1 MKKILACILAL
12 TMLATCCVFLIGCDG
27 DGIDP
32 NKKQIYVGYYE
43 SGVGKIWLD
52 ELAKAYAETDMG
64 KEYQIIIDPK
74 SGDTLSTNRLKQS
87 ITESRQDI
95 IFTNALSYPDVVPF
109 GDGQVLVADLKETIM
124 EANPYNEGNKSI
136 WDTMTENGKHSSG
149 FYYNDSGELEHV
161 YGLDYFSSYYGMV
174 YDRDLFEERDILN
187 LDVTSSG
194 SAEYSKVHPSRQNKK
209 YVGLDATL
217 NTPDDNWGA
226 DGLPNTFDDGLPATW
241 EDFKLL
247 LDVLVD
253 IGIEPF
259 TYCQSVTGYQNDFL
273 NMIYASYE
281 GDDYSLLGSL
291 SGTDSDLGVITKDT
305 AWKLAQQEG
314 KLVALKVAEH
324 LIRGRDNGDGSVSG
338 YVRGGASASYTA
350 TNAQIDFL
358 HSRPNEE
365 MQDIAFLIEG
375 SWWENEA
382 REIFNDC
389 ADEYGDE
396 YGFGERNFAY
406 CPIPKFVGSL
416 STDGI
421 KDQKDVTGMVLPV
434 KAQRTTGGCLV
445 NATSSNGRNDGTN
458 RDYDVSNAVKDF
470 IKFVYSQKGN
480 ALFTQITGL
489 SRSEFIYELDEDQIK
504 LMTPY
509 QRSMWEFATS
519 QNIRYASA
527 IESAKSETW
536 YYNGPYLMKMV
547 GFQTN
552 FRKFASQNGYGE
564 KANVEGSPLREFTV
578 YKNDSFYNAQ
588 NWFDAISYEFNQT
601 TWNENITQG

>member
-1 MKKILACILAL
+1 MKKILALILAL
-12 TMLATCCVFLIGCDG
+12 TMIATCGICLIGCDG

-43 SGVGKIWLD
+43 SGVGQAWLD
-52 ELAKAYAETDMG
+52 ELARAYAETDMG
-64 KEYQIIIDPK
+64 KQYQIVIDPK
-74 SGDTLSTNRLKQS
+74 SGDTLSTNRLKDS
-87 ITESRQDI
+87 ITEIRQDL

-109 GDGQVLVADLKETIM
+109 GDSQVLVADLKDTIM
-124 EANPYNEGNKSI
+124 ESNPYNEGNKSI
-136 WDTMTENGKHSSG
+136 WDTMTENGKKSTG
-149 FYYNDSGELEHV
+149 MYYNGNGELEHV
-161 YGLDYFSSYYGMV
+161 YGLDYFNSYYGMV
-174 YDRDLFEERDILN
+174 YDRDLFEEREILN
-187 LDVTSSG
+187 LDVTSSD
-194 SAEYSKVHPSRQNKK
+194 SSEYSKIHASRQNKK
-209 YVGLDATL
+209 YVGLDATP

-226 DGLPNTFDDGLPATW
+226 DGLQNTFDDGLPATW

-253 IGIEPF
+253 MGIEPF

-324 LIRGRDNGDGSVSG
+324 LVKGRKNDDNSISG
-338 YVRGGASASYTA
+338 YVHGGASASYTA

-421 KDQKDVTGMVLPV
+421 KDQKDVTGMVLPI
-434 KAQRTTGGCLV
+434 KAQRTTGGCLM

-458 RDYDVSNAVKDF
+458 RDYDVSEGVKDF
-470 IKFVYSQKGN
+470 IKFVYSQANN

-489 SRSEFIYELDEDQIK
+489 SRSDFRYELNQDQIK

-527 IESAKSETW
+527 AESAKSETW

-552 FRKFASQNGYGE
+552 FREFASQNGYGE

-578 YKNDSFYNAQ
+578 YKNNSFYNAQ
-588 NWFDAISYEFNQT
+588 NWFDAIAYEFNQN